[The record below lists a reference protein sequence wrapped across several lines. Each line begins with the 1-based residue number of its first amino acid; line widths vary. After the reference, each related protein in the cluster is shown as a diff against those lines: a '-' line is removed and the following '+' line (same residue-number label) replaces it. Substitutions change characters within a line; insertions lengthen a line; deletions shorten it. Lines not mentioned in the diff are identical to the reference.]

1 MVSVAEVDGCPYQY
15 RLHMISLVVSPYVGH
30 DFEVLVSFRPQYS
43 LMAAK
48 FAIKFDGDLFHPNFS
63 EFVNIQL
70 DIVCERWSH
79 AFTVTDI
86 LVAILGL
93 LCAPNLDGHHQIL
106 RVFH

>member
-1 MVSVAEVDGCPYQY
+1 MGKKEEHVAEVDGCPYQY
-15 RLHMISLVVSPYVGH
+15 RLHMISLVVIPYVGH
-30 DFEVLVSFRPQYS
+30 DFEVLVSFGPQYS

-48 FAIKFDGDLFHPNFS
+48 
-63 EFVNIQL
+63 L

-79 AFTVTDI
+79 AFTVIDI